1 MYGQAAPHVTPSAP
15 GFDTGLIFSGE
26 WLSFMAICFSSSS
39 GWCSITSDYYCQV
52 CHFITGLTSLP
63 ILPQYPASTSKA
75 KVFLLTLFGVTIP
88 TVFATIAGAAI
99 GNAALIVEYPPYAEA
114 YEAHGLGGLLR
125 VVYHPNGWSKFCLV
139 ILTFSVIGNNV
150 RPCGSSP

>member
-1 MYGQAAPHVTPSAP
+1 M
-15 GFDTGLIFSGE
+15 LIF
-26 WLSFMAICFSSSS
+26 
-39 GWCSITSDYYCQV
+39 
-52 CHFITGLTSLP
+52 
-63 ILPQYPASTSKA
+63 PQYPASTSKA

-139 ILTFSVIGNNV
+139 ILTFSVISNNV
-150 RPCGSSP
+150 RPCGSSQ